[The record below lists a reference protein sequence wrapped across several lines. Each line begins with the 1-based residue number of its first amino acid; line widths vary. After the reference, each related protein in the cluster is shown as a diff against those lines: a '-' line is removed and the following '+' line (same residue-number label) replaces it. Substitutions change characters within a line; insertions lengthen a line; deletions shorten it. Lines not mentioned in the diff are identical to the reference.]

1 MYCSFAKIE
10 TGDLYMNLKQA
21 LEERRA
27 FKHFDK
33 EHSLAE
39 EEIQEL
45 FSAVQLA
52 PTAFNI
58 QHCRFVLVTDPE
70 LRQKLRAVAWNQAQV
85 TDSSLLVILCGDIKA
100 WEKDPIRY
108 WRNSSPE
115 YQEIVLPSIDAYY
128 RGRDQ
133 VQRDE
138 VMRSCGMAAQT
149 LMLTAKSMDLGSCP
163 MVGFDFDAVGK
174 LINLPDDHV
183 VAMMVAV
190 GKTTAPA
197 NPRGGFLPL
206 DEVLIRNHF

>member
-1 MYCSFAKIE
+1 MK
-10 TGDLYMNLKQA
+10 LKQA

-27 FKHFDK
+27 FKNFDP
-33 EHSLAE
+33 EHSLTE
-39 EEIQEL
+39 EQIQEL
-45 FSAVQLA
+45 FSAVKLA

-58 QHCRFVLVTDPE
+58 QHWRFVLVTDPE
-70 LRQKLRAVAWNQAQV
+70 LRKELRAVAWDQPQV
-85 TDSSLLVILCGDIKA
+85 TDSSLLVILTGDIKA

-115 YQEIVLPSIDAYY
+115 YQEAVLPSIDAYY

-149 LMLTAKSMDLGSCP
+149 LMLTAKTMGLGSCP

-174 LINLPDDHV
+174 LINLPEDHA

-190 GKTTAPA
+190 GKVTAPA
-197 NPRGGFLPL
+197 HPRGGFIPL
-206 DEVLIRNHF
+206 EEVLIRNHF